1 MNKTP
6 PNEGSTESSA
16 IPVLLYHSVAEHEN
30 AGLPGYNAT
39 PDEFERQ
46 IDALVASGREVVDFA
61 ELGRRLRDRTATGD
75 LASITFDDGYSDN
88 LAACRRLSE
97 RGLPATVFITTGMTG
112 LDNTMSHDQ
121 LRELDALPGIELG
134 AHSVSHPHLDALS
147 ADDAHSEIE
156 RSREDLGEILGHPV
170 STFAYPHGAYSPT
183 VLKIVREA
191 AFDAVA
197 AVKNALSH
205 PSDDP
210 LAIARWTI
218 HSGVSIDEVTDVVN
232 GRGAPI
238 AWRGERLRTRA
249 ARIARRARHAAASRG
264 GAA

>member
-1 MNKTP
+1 MNKTT
-6 PNEGSTESSA
+6 PNETSAQSDA
-16 IPVLLYHSVAEHEN
+16 IPVLLYHSVAESEN

-39 PDEFERQ
+39 PEEFERQ

-61 ELGRRLRDRTATGD
+61 ELGRRLRDRTAIGE
-75 LASITFDDGYSDN
+75 LAAITFDDGYVDN

-112 LDNTMSHDQ
+112 LDNTMNHEQ
-121 LRELDALPGIELG
+121 LRQLDALPGIELG
-134 AHSVSHPHLDALS
+134 AHSVSHPHLDALGVDE
-147 ADDAHSEIE
+147 AREEIE
-156 RSREDLGEILGHPV
+156 RSRADLAEIIGHPV
-170 STFAYPHGAYSPT
+170 ATFAYPHGAYSPA
-183 VLKIVREA
+183 VLRIVREA

-197 AVKNALSH
+197 AVKNAFSH
-205 PSDDP
+205 PADDP

-218 HSGVSIDEVTDVVN
+218 HSGVSIDDVTAIVN

-249 ARIARRARHAAASRG
+249 ARLARRTRHAVAGRG
-264 GAA
+264 GEA